1 MGDTCKIQKI
11 YMPQMFWSVLMC
23 AYGIVKYVYIGWY
36 FVCLCVHL
44 CMHVHSVCGS
54 IMQVTFPCLV
64 HGPCFSATLA
74 LVVDPKR
81 PDLSTLSQDTGVG
94 LPHGYLGY
102 NVTLQV

>member
-1 MGDTCKIQKI
+1 
-11 YMPQMFWSVLMC
+11 MC
-23 AYGIVKYVYIGWY
+23 IRYIK
-36 FVCLCVHL
+36 VCLCCVVICVLVHA
-44 CMHVHSVCGS
+44 HVC
-54 IMQVTFPCLV
+54 VTFPRLV

-81 PDLSTLSQDTGVG
+81 PDLSDLGQDTGVG